1 LKILMIA
8 PTAFFS
14 SRGGHLRI
22 LGEVVALT
30 RLGYSV
36 FVCAY
41 GVGDD
46 VPNVKV
52 FRGKL
57 KPKNFQHGPSK
68 LRALLDIDLLLT
80 SIRSYIREKPD
91 IIHGHLHEGAAIGSI
106 LSLFTRTPV
115 VLDAQGSISEETVS
129 LGLARRGSP
138 LHQLLRVFELLTIR
152 KASAVMASSN
162 QLVESYRSQLPSN
175 QRSKLMPVL
184 DGYDNSHFRPLP
196 KNHDLQ
202 KQLGIQEDKKVVV
215 YLGSLERQQ
224 GITTIIEAAG
234 YVLKQRSDVH
244 FLIMGTPV
252 DISLDE
258 CRELAEKNGVSQES
272 TFLGT
277 VPYEL
282 APNYL
287 SLGDVA
293 ISAKVSKSEANGKV
307 CVYMAMGLPT
317 ICFDTPVNRDLLG
330 DLGFFANDP
339 TPGSLAKQILEALD
353 AVKTR
358 GEKLRNQ
365 LSERANDVASWDSM
379 VSHITKSYQQLFN

>member
-1 LKILMIA
+1 MKILMIA

-36 FVCAY
+36 AVCAY

-57 KPKNFQHGPSK
+57 KPKNFRHGPSI
-68 LRALLDIDLLLT
+68 LRVLLDVDLLMT
-80 SIRSYIREKPD
+80 SIKSYIREKPD
-91 IIHGHLHEGAAIGSI
+91 IIHGHLHEGAAIGSL
-106 LSLFTRTPV
+106 LSVFSRTPV
-115 VLDAQGSISEETVS
+115 VLDAQGSISEEMVS
-129 LGLARRGSP
+129 SGLSRRGSP

-162 QLVESYRSQLPSN
+162 QLVEFYRSRMPSD
-175 QRSKLMPVL
+175 QRSKLVPVL

-196 KNHDLQ
+196 KNRDLQ
-202 KQLGIQEDKKVVV
+202 KQLTIEEDKKVVV
-215 YLGSLERQQ
+215 YLGSLGRQQ
-224 GITTIIEAAG
+224 GISTMIEAAG

-252 DISLDE
+252 DISLGE
-258 CRELAEKNGVSQES
+258 CRELAERNGVSKES

-282 APNYL
+282 APKYL

-293 ISAKVSKSEANGKV
+293 ISAKASKSEANGKV

-339 TPGSLAKQILEALD
+339 TPASLAKQILQALD
-353 AVKTR
+353 AVETR

-365 LSERANDVASWDSM
+365 LSERANDIASWDSM
-379 VSHITKSYQQLFN
+379 VSHIMKSYRQLVN

>member
-1 LKILMIA
+1 MIA

>member
-1 LKILMIA
+1 MIA

-36 FVCAY
+36 SVCAY

-46 VPNVKV
+46 VPNIKV

-57 KPKNFQHGPSK
+57 KPKNFQHGPFK

-80 SIRSYIREKPD
+80 SIRSYIKEKPD

-106 LSLFTRTPV
+106 LSVFTRTPV

-162 QLVESYRSQLPSN
+162 QLVEFYRSRLPSN

-184 DGYDNSHFRPLP
+184 DGFDNSHFRPLP
-196 KNHDLQ
+196 KNRDLQ
-202 KQLGIQEDKKVVV
+202 KQLRIQEDKKVVV

-224 GITTIIEAAG
+224 GITAMIEAAG

-252 DISLDE
+252 DISLGE
-258 CRELAEKNGVSQES
+258 CGELAEKNGVSNAS

-277 VPYEL
+277 VPYE
-282 APNYL
+282 
-287 SLGDVA
+287 
-293 ISAKVSKSEANGKV
+293 
-307 CVYMAMGLPT
+307 
-317 ICFDTPVNRDLLG
+317 
-330 DLGFFANDP
+330 
-339 TPGSLAKQILEALD
+339 
-353 AVKTR
+353 
-358 GEKLRNQ
+358 
-365 LSERANDVASWDSM
+365 
-379 VSHITKSYQQLFN
+379 

>member
-36 FVCAY
+36 ALCAY

-46 VPNVKV
+46 VPNVKI

-57 KPKNFQHGPSK
+57 KPRNFQHGPSK
-68 LRALLDIDLLLT
+68 LRPLLDIDLLLT

-91 IIHGHLHEGAAIGSI
+91 IIHGHLHEGAAIASI
-106 LSLFTRTPV
+106 LSVFTRTPV

-129 LGLARRGSP
+129 LGLARRGSL
-138 LHQLLRVFELLTIR
+138 LHRLLKVFELLTIR

-162 QLVESYRSQLPSN
+162 QLVESYRSRLPLN
-175 QRSKLMPVL
+175 QRSKLMLVL
-184 DGYDNSHFRPLP
+184 DGFDNSHFRPLP

-202 KQLGIQEDKKVVV
+202 KQLRIREDKKVVV
-215 YLGSLERQQ
+215 YLGSLEKQQ
-224 GITTIIEAAG
+224 GITMMIEAAG

-244 FLIMGTPV
+244 FLMMGTPV
-252 DISLDE
+252 DISLGE
-258 CRELAEKNGVSQES
+258 CRELAEKNRVSNES

-282 APNYL
+282 APKYL

-317 ICFDTPVNRDLLG
+317 VCFDTPTNRDLLG
-330 DLGFFANDP
+330 DLGFFANGP
-339 TPGSLAKQILEALD
+339 TPGSLARQILVALD
-353 AVKTR
+353 AVETR
-358 GEKLRNQ
+358 GDKLRNQ
-365 LSERANDVASWDSM
+365 LSKRANEVASWDSM
-379 VSHITKSYQQLFN
+379 ASHIIKSYYQVLN